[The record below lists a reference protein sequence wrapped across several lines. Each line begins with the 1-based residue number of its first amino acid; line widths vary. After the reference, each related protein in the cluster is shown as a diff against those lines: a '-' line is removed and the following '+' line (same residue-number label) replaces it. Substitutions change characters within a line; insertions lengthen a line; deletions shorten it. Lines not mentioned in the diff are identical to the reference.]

1 MKTKIT
7 FILGALLIST
17 AIFLQYYIQNDAFD
31 FFKGITFGCGI
42 GLLLTG
48 PLLKIKHA
56 KTNLNLYNILKREA
70 TASLFLYG

>member
-1 MKTKIT
+1 MKTKTT

-17 AIFLQYYIQNDAFD
+17 AIFLQFYIQNDAFD

-48 PLLKIKHA
+48 PF
-56 KTNLNLYNILKREA
+56 T
-70 TASLFLYG
+70 